1 MTLIEWLALNPETA
15 VLSLLCIVLLIVAV
29 FQAQNRKQFERR
41 MLREQRALQNRIQE
55 DAQAR
60 QESFNTL
67 ANMLARGSQSSE
79 ERIRQACDS
88 MARTAQETQ
97 KLNRDIRE
105 SALQQQLLMQQ
116 ALDEK
121 LRQLQASN
129 ESRLDGIRATVDE
142 KLQSTLQQRLGES
155 FRQVSDQLERVYK
168 GLGEMQTL
176 AGNVG
181 DLKRVLQNV
190 TVRGAWGEARLE
202 AIITENLSENQFL
215 RNTAVE
221 PGATERVEFAIV
233 LPGKGEEHVLLP
245 VDSKFPQADYD
256 RLTQAAES
264 ADKQALDAARTAL
277 SRALTA
283 EAKRIS
289 SKYIRPPHT
298 TDFAVMFLPTE
309 GLFAEAMHIPGLA
322 EQLQRS
328 YRVIPSGPTTFTALL
343 TSLQMGFR
351 TLAVE
356 QRSAEV
362 WQLLG
367 QVRKEFLLFGESIE
381 KTRRRLEQ
389 ASTELDGAVSRSRSI
404 NRRLADVENP
414 DSLIADAQTEES
426 GENR

>member
-1 MTLIEWLALNPETA
+1 MGAW
-15 VLSLLCIVLLIVAV
+15 LSLHPEATILGFLCVILFIITVL
-29 FQAQNRKQFERR
+29 QERERRSFEHR
-41 MLREQRALQNRIQE
+41 MLREQRALQARIQA
-55 DAQAR
+55 DAQSR
-60 QESFNTL
+60 QELFNSL
-67 ANMLARGSQSSE
+67 ANILTDSVQSSE
-79 ERIRQACDS
+79 ERIRQAGD
-88 MARTAQETQ
+88 AITHTAAEAQ

-105 SALQQQLLMQQ
+105 SALQQQLAVLN

-121 LRQLQASN
+121 LRQLQTSN
-129 ESRLDGIRATVDE
+129 EARLDKIRATVDE

-155 FRQVSDQLERVYK
+155 FKQVSDQLERVYK
-168 GLGEMQTL
+168 GLGEMKSL

-202 AIITENLSENQFL
+202 AILQDNLTESQFL
-215 RNTAVE
+215 RNTTVE

-233 LPGKGEEHVLLP
+233 LPGNNDEKVLLP

-256 RLTQAAES
+256 RLTAAAEQ
-264 ADKQALDAARTAL
+264 ADKQMLDTARMALGKAL
-277 SRALTA
+277 LT

-289 SKYIRPPHT
+289 SKYIKPPYT
-298 TDFAVMFLPTE
+298 TDFAIMFLPTE

-322 EQLQRS
+322 DQMQRDL
-328 YRVIPSGPTTFTALL
+328 RVIPAGPTTCTALV

-362 WQLLG
+362 WKLLG
-367 QVRKEFLLFGESIE
+367 SVRKEFLLFGESIE

-404 NRRLADVENP
+404 NRRLADAENP
-414 DSLIADAQTEES
+414 DVPMVADEEI
-426 GENR
+426 E